1 MKNETVHPNM
11 ISYSVKAIDVFRSLF
26 LAKISIVEKNNPFTT
41 QISIFL
47 SFFLF
52 FFFFGFSFVKVPLRP

>member
-11 ISYSVKAIDVFRSLF
+11 MSYSVKAIDVFRSFF

-52 FFFFGFSFVKVPLRP
+52 LFCFSFVKVPLRP